1 MIRSGDQATCG
12 HVSVGEFSMTAY
24 SALGPHI
31 SHIATYI
38 VVWRARVSAYHI
50 GIPESPLGIL
60 GLAPRPSPCR
70 ELSGTYKWAEYGSGG
85 LKLPSHLA
93 ALARIWGALFPGP
106 RLDSGPWGAYSGRPI
121 CMRATSTLAFIP
133 LLLLYNETN

>member
-1 MIRSGDQATCG
+1 MLGRCNGVQRQVA
-12 HVSVGEFSMTAY
+12 VGEFSRTAT
-24 SALGPHI
+24 SAEQLRDI

-38 VVWRARVSAYHI
+38 VLCRAHGSAYHI

-60 GLAPRPSPCR
+60 GLALRPSPYR

-106 RLDSGPWGAYSGRPI
+106 RLASGPWGPI
-121 CMRATSTLAFIP
+121 LAAP
-133 LLLLYNETN
+133 YACA